1 LNFDV
6 LRIGPHVT
14 ALPVVHGSGDFA
26 WEVRRWML
34 ACDFDCLA
42 VPLPPSFQA
51 AVCRGVIRLPHPMMV
66 IQPDCL
72 PDETPGFASLE
83 FSADTADLA
92 DLADSAGA
100 NFGEDD
106 IERILESMRENFSQT
121 GGKQAASDPR
131 DRSRISYVPVDPCQ
145 PVIAAIRVALGDH
158 LPIQFIDQETSS
170 FENYSGNVPD
180 AYALKRLPIERYAA
194 AVIPSLQAP
203 ESPQW
208 RSRIQTMAW
217 NLRQLSV
224 DYKQILFVVG
234 IQEWPWVRQ
243 AFFDR
248 ELTRPDPEKVHPVQL
263 SQLTNNSLYFFL
275 GELPF
280 ITSLYEKARSEMG
293 DEANLNID
301 GVKELLV
308 SARDSYRQEY
318 RNRARKITP
327 KLLSQILKYTR
338 NLSLIENRFT
348 PQLVD
353 IVTASQQI
361 AGDGYALQ
369 VLEQAKKYDHLAGD
383 LDFPTVSMSL
393 NRVMLE
399 NGMICT
405 PVSRLPGPPL
415 IWKDLQLIPR
425 PDRKQIQ
432 DWQMTWNPH
441 QQCSW
446 PPEDELIENFR
457 QTVFERAKEML
468 GADLVQTEKFTTSI
482 RDGIDIRET
491 VRHWYDNEIHVKIL
505 PPTRGTLDVAVILF
519 DSPADPRDYPWRT
532 TWFAEHPNESTLAF
546 YGTDFSQQPV
556 GPGICLATYGGVLF
570 IFPPVQIPDIW
581 HDPRLDFASTMEERL
596 LAAACLYSQSPQI
609 ALVSSAP
616 PGIAWRQLAKKFK
629 KSWIHLPLGR
639 FSDSTVQQLR
649 MVHVLN
655 GQHIRSYA
663 ANFIRRV

>member
-1 LNFDV
+1 MNLDV

-26 WEVRRWML
+26 WEVRRLML
-34 ACDFDCLA
+34 ANDFDCLA
-42 VPLPPSFQA
+42 VPLPHSFQA
-51 AVCRGVIRLPHPMMV
+51 AVLEGVVRLPHPSMI
-66 IQPDCL
+66 IQPDCQ
-72 PDETPGFASLE
+72 PEDGPGFP
-83 FSADTADLA
+83 
-92 DLADSAGA
+92 SAGFLGDPA
-100 NFGEDD
+100 DRAADFTGDGDFFSREVGDD
-106 IERILESMRENFSQT
+106 SSESPERR
-121 GGKQAASDPR
+121 R
-131 DRSRISYVPVDPCQ
+131 VSYVPIDPCQ
-145 PVIAAIRVALGDH
+145 PVIAALRVALGDH
-158 LPIQFIDQETSS
+158 LPIYFIDQETGS
-170 FENYSGNVPD
+170 FENHSDNVPD
-180 AYALKRLPIERYAA
+180 AYALKRLSIERYAA
-194 AVIPSLQAP
+194 AVLPSLGAP
-203 ESPQW
+203 DSRQW
-208 RSRIQTMAW
+208 WNRIQTMAW
-217 NLRQLSV
+217 NLRELSV
-224 DYKQILFVVG
+224 DFKRILFVVG
-234 IQEWPWVRQ
+234 IHEWPWVRQ

-248 ELTRPDPEKVHPVQL
+248 RLTRPDPEKVHPVQL
-263 SQLTNNSLYFFL
+263 CQLTDNSLYFFL

-280 ITSLYEKARSEMG
+280 ITSLYEKARAEMG
-293 DEANLNID
+293 NEANLNID
-301 GVKELLV
+301 GVKDLLI

-353 IVTASQQI
+353 IITAAQQI
-361 AGDGYALQ
+361 AGDGYALH
-369 VLEQAKKYDHLAGD
+369 VLDQAKRYDFLTHDPDA
-383 LDFPTVSMSL
+383 PAVSMST

-399 NGMICT
+399 NGEICT

-415 IWKDLQLIPR
+415 IWKELQLIPK
-425 PDRKQIQ
+425 PDREQIR
-432 DWQMTWNPH
+432 DWQMAWNPH
-441 QQCSW
+441 LQCSW
-446 PPEDELIENFR
+446 PPEDEVIENFR
-457 QTVFERAKEML
+457 QTVFERAREVM

-546 YGTDFSQQPV
+546 YATDFGQQPV
-556 GPGICLATYGGVLF
+556 GPGICLATYGGALF

-581 HDPRLDFASTMEERL
+581 QDPRLDFASTLEERL

-616 PGIAWRQLAKKFK
+616 PGAAWRQLAKRFK

-655 GQHIRSYA
+655 GQQVRSYA